1 MSYQNVVKI
10 VVRAAAGLVLAM
22 VVTAC
27 ASTRMTASW
36 HDPNFH
42 GPLKKI
48 AVFVIYDD
56 QTLRRVAEDEA
67 VNRMPPGTQAVAS
80 YTLFDNP
87 KKGDRER
94 IRAQLAEQGFD
105 GTLVTRLVGTK
116 KDETYIPPQTYFI
129 PGDPRYRSVPF
140 YDSFDNYYG
149 FAYGQVYVTPGYLRE
164 DTIVNL
170 ESILYA
176 LPGGKPVWSATSESV
191 NPTSP
196 KAVTEELAKLIAKD
210 LVGHGIVDSTP

>member
-36 HDPNFH
+36 HDPNYH
-42 GPLKKI
+42 GPHKKI
-48 AVFVIYDD
+48 AACVIYDD

-149 FAYGQVYVTPGYLRE
+149 FAGGRGGG
-164 DTIVNL
+164 
-170 ESILYA
+170 A
-176 LPGGKPVWSATSESV
+176 PGGRRGGAGGGRES
-191 NPTSP
+191 S
-196 KAVTEELAKLIAKD
+196 LY
-210 LVGHGIVDSTP
+210 